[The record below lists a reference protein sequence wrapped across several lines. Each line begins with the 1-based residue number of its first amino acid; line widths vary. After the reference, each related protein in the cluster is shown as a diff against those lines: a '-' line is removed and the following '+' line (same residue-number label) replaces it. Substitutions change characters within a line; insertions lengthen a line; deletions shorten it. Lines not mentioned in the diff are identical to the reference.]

1 MDCFAVAI
9 CAGTTGTGFKFKNL
23 FIMALSFGGFQ
34 SFMAIFGWLAGTG
47 FRAII
52 NSFDHWIAFGLLMF
66 VGSKML
72 KEGFEKGGEKQ
83 SDYTSLK
90 AVILLSIATSIDA
103 MAVGVSFSL
112 LKQALLLPIIL
123 IGAASFIFTLA
134 GGIIGRKAGQILGKR
149 AEVLGGLILIGIGVK
164 ILIEHFK

>member
-1 MDCFAVAI
+1 MAV
-9 CAGTTGTGFKFKNL
+9 
-23 FIMALSFGGFQ
+23 
-34 SFMAIFGWLAGTG
+34 FGWLAGTG
-47 FRAII
+47 FMAII
-52 NSFDHWIAFGLLMF
+52 RSFDHWIAFGLLMF

-72 KEGFEKGGEKQ
+72 KEGLEKGNAKQ
-83 SDYTSLK
+83 SDYTSFK

-103 MAVGVSFSL
+103 LAVGVSFSL
-112 LKQALLLPIIL
+112 LKQGLLLPIIL
-123 IGAASFIFTLA
+123 IGAASFIFTIA